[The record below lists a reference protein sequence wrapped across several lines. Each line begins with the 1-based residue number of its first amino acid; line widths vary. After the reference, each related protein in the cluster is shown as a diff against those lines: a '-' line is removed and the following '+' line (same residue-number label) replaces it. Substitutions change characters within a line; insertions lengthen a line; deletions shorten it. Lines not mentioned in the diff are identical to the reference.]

1 MKPPRSQKNWFP
13 VVIRPSYV
21 LGGRAMEIIHN
32 QEQLQTYI
40 NEAVK
45 VSGSNPVLIDSFLKN
60 AIEVD
65 VDAISDGNE
74 TFIAGIMEHIEEAG
88 IHSGDSACALPPQT
102 IDKTIVNEITLQ
114 TKKLAKSLNVIGFI
128 NIQFAIQN
136 KKIFI
141 LEVNPRGSR
150 TIPFVAKSTGVPLV
164 KIASQIMIG
173 KKLSDFKLSNRKIN
187 HISVKE
193 AVFLSQDFL
202 VLM

>member
-1 MKPPRSQKNWFP
+1 
-13 VVIRPSYV
+13 
-21 LGGRAMEIIHN
+21 
-32 QEQLQTYI
+32 
-40 NEAVK
+40 
-45 VSGSNPVLIDSFLKN
+45 
-60 AIEVD
+60 
-65 VDAISDGNE
+65 
-74 TFIAGIMEHIEEAG
+74 MEHIEEAG

-136 KKIFI
+136 KKLFI

-173 KKLSDFKLSNRKIN
+173 KKLSDFKLSLSLI
-187 HISVKE
+187 HISE
-193 AVFLSQDFL
+193 PTRPY
-202 VLM
+202 